1 MGRRKKSMSTNDIH
15 VFFSLNECYFVY
27 IKTYKKTLWYFPIDV
42 KLAYLLYLYRTSF
55 NTFHIIAKFIFD

>member
-27 IKTYKKTLWYFPIDV
+27 IKTYKKNSMVLS
-42 KLAYLLYLYRTSF
+42 YRCEIGISF
-55 NTFHIIAKFIFD
+55 VFIQNFF